1 MAMTTTTPS
10 QSHSQPLPVILLLFL
25 LLSAAIPHL
34 ILEAAAAEQDE
45 QQPITLA
52 DCPNKC
58 GNMSIPYPFGMK
70 PGCFRE
76 GFQVTCNDSF
86 NPHRAYLANSGA
98 YQHIFEEHDRVEPEW
113 SQVWN
118 RSLDNTAFELIDI
131 SIANGEARAY
141 GAVSSVCSQNRN
153 DYISNNQMMHLGNK
167 ISPFLLSTE
176 RNVLI
181 GVGWRVQIRVYSHL
195 WSPSVP
201 GNSQKEL
208 MLSCISDL
216 MEPQFLAFATNG
228 SCKGRGCCEAALP
241 EALPITVLGLAFT
254 MSQTNTLFK
263 TNPCSYAMV
272 VESLWYNFSTPDMY
286 GYEVLPN
293 RYPRG
298 VPFVIDFSIPN
309 GSCPAKGQPPP
320 PDYACVSGN
329 SSCANATS
337 GQGYVCKCLDHYD
350 GNPYIV
356 NGCQDI
362 NECKLRD
369 LYPCSADG
377 VCKNRL
383 GGYDCP
389 CKPGMKGDGIKGTCA
404 DKFPIAARV
413 ILGGIGG
420 VFVIAAI
427 SLLILLHKEKKKTR
441 EFYEKNGGRTLEK
454 ANFIKLFEK
463 EKLKPILK
471 SSNFIGKGAFG
482 EVYKGLLDNEQVA
495 VKKPIT
501 GSVLENEQF
510 ANEVIIQSQI
520 IHKNIVRLVGCCLE
534 VDAPILVYEFLC
546 NGSLDDILHDNR
558 KVPLNLGVRL
568 SIAAESA
575 DGLVYMHSKTST
587 KILHGDVKP
596 ANILLDDKFVPKISD
611 FGISRLIA
619 RDIQHTGSIIG
630 DMSYMDPV
638 YLQTGLLT
646 EKSDVY
652 SFGVVI
658 LELISRKKATHSDGG
673 SLVNNFLEAYKKEK
687 KATPLFD
694 EEIAVTEDLEILDS
708 LASIA
713 VECLNLDVDQRPWMT
728 DVAERL
734 IILDRSRKSQFT
746 LHVPV

>member
-1 MAMTTTTPS
+1 MTMPS
-10 QSHSQPLPVILLLFL
+10 EFHSQPLTTILLLL
-25 LLSAAIPHL
+25 LVLLSTASHL
-34 ILEAAAAEQDE
+34 ILEAVAAEHDE
-45 QQPITLA
+45 QQPITLP
-52 DCPNKC
+52 DKC
-58 GNMSIPYPFGMK
+58 GNISIPYPFGMK

-86 NPHRAYLANSGA
+86 NPHRAYLAYDGVFQRINEIYFRAQKGLC
-98 YQHIFEEHDRVEPEW
+98 RRNR
-113 SQVWN
+113 VWN
-118 RSLDNTAFELIDI
+118 RTREDTALELIDI
-131 SIANGEARAY
+131 SVAKGEARAY
-141 GAVSSVCSQNRN
+141 AAVSSRCSANHTDSLSKSLR
-153 DYISNNQMMHLGNK
+153 MRLGEK
-167 ISPFLLSTE
+167 MSPFLVSVT

-181 GVGWRVQIRVYSHL
+181 GVGWRVQPKMNSYL
-195 WSPSVP
+195 WSASASDALSAH
-201 GNSQKEL
+201 GYSSNEL
-208 MLSCISDL
+208 TISCLSYL
-216 MEPQFLAFATNG
+216 MRMPQFLKFATNG
-228 SCKGRGCCEAALP
+228 SCSGRGCCRAALP
-241 EALPITVLGLAFT
+241 EAVALTRFALWISFDEP
-254 MSQTNTLFK
+254 NTLFV

-272 VESLWYNFSTPDMY
+272 VESTWYNFTTPDMY
-286 GYEVLPN
+286 GYEEIPKKF
-293 RYPRG
+293 PRG
-298 VPFVIDFSIPN
+298 VPLVIDFSIRN
-309 GSCPAKGQPPP
+309 GSCPEKGQHPP

-329 SSCANATS
+329 SSCSNATS
-337 GQGYVCKCLDHYD
+337 GLGYVCKCWDHYD
-350 GNPYIV
+350 GNPYIA

-362 NECKLRD
+362 DECKLRD
-369 LYPCSADG
+369 LYPCSSDG
-377 VCKNRL
+377 ICKNTL
-383 GGYDCP
+383 GGYACP
-389 CKPGMKGDGIKGTCA
+389 CKSGMKGDGVKGTCTHI
-404 DKFPIAARV
+404 FPQAART
-413 ILGGIGG
+413 ILGATSG
-420 VFVIAAI
+420 VFLVAVL
-427 SLLILLHKEKKKTR
+427 SFLIFLRKEKRKMR

-454 ANFIKLFEK
+454 AKFIKLFKK

-471 SSNFIGKGAFG
+471 SSNFIGKGGFG

-558 KVPLNLGVRL
+558 KVPLNLDVRL

-646 EKSDVY
+646 EKRDVY

-694 EEIAVTEDLEILDS
+694 KEIAVTEDLEIIDS
-708 LASIA
+708 LACIA

-734 IILDRSRKSQFT
+734 LIMDRSRKA
-746 LHVPV
+746 